1 VIGVEEVA
9 EMVEA
14 LEDVI
19 LRARARLVNVVMKE
33 ELPSH
38 VRQELFIA
46 LGRVNLAYN
55 LVLNIICKLE
65 RKEVTKDG

>member
-1 VIGVEEVA
+1 MEEVA